1 MAVLWRVWAT
11 ALGVI
16 LAVLIVFLTLST
28 FQFSRANSELVGER
42 LVVLADRMAAPFE
55 AAAKI
60 GLPVADVRNATG
72 LLERAKQTDERIRA
86 IYVFDSA
93 GRTVHASEG
102 SPPDISQMTAIRSQ
116 LPDQREWHGEVDDGF
131 VAGVNFPGPGGKPA
145 GGIGILYPSSGN
157 TTSIRAMAA
166 ELSVAAL
173 AIFCLSGIAAGLLLR
188 LSLGRTIAAFDRVEQ
203 EIAGFERDSWSGNP
217 EAIPTSGLRSDL
229 DAAFQRYRKAA
240 SELRQTDE
248 LD

>member
-16 LAVLIVFLTLST
+16 LAVLIVFLMLSI

-72 LLERAKQTDERIRA
+72 LLERAKQTDQRISA
-86 IYVFDSA
+86 IYVFDGA
-93 GRTVHASEG
+93 GRTVHASDG
-102 SPPDISQMTAIRSQ
+102 SPPDTSDMTAIRARANGE
-116 LPDQREWHGEVDDGF
+116 REWHGEIDAGF
-131 VAGVNFPGPGGKPA
+131 VAGVNFVGPGGIPA
-145 GGIGILYPSSGN
+145 GGIGILYPRAGH

-166 ELSVAAL
+166 ELSVAAVGIL
-173 AIFCLSGIAAGLLLR
+173 CLSGITAGLLLR
-188 LSLGRTIAAFDRVEQ
+188 LSLQQTISAFDRVEL
-203 EIAGFERDSWSGNP
+203 EIAAFERDSWRETRAPVASG
-217 EAIPTSGLRSDL
+217 GLRSDL
-229 DAAFQRYRKAA
+229 DAAFERYRGAA
-240 SELRQTDE
+240 LELRQKVGPD
-248 LD
+248 